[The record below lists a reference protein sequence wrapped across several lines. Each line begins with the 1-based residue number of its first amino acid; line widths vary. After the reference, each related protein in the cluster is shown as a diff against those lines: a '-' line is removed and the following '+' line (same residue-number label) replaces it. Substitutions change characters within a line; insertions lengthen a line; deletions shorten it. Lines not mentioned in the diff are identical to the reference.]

1 MRELSR
7 YINVPLEIIGN
18 KIKSVKT
25 YKSKVVVTFYNK
37 NKLEIPP
44 EIFTSHFLYK
54 DKILNEEE
62 IRQIE
67 QETSSYNLYKYAKK
81 LLLTRPYTEYKIRE
95 KLYLKEATK
104 EEVDIVINQLRKA
117 GLVNDNE
124 FALEYVD
131 YCYQKGYGKNKIK
144 VKLQEKGVFN
154 EIINQIKFDDD
165 YELERANKLLNGLE
179 KKYDRYPY
187 KAKKDHI
194 ITALVNYGYDLDIAI
209 TVANKIKEAKSKDE
223 EEKALTDFKK
233 LYSSYSRRYE
243 GRELKDKIYQAL
255 RRKGYNT
262 KTIYKVMEEI
272 DL

>member
-7 YINVPLEIIGN
+7 YINVPSEIIGN

-95 KLYLKEATK
+95 KLYLKEASKT
-104 EEVDIVINQLRKA
+104 EVDEVIKQLKSA
-117 GLVNDNE
+117 HLIDDKSYVE
-124 FALEYVD
+124 EYL
-131 YCYQKGYGKNKIK
+131 K
-144 VKLQEKGVFN
+144 VLGFV
-154 EIINQIKFDDD
+154 
-165 YELERANKLLNGLE
+165 
-179 KKYDRYPY
+179 
-187 KAKKDHI
+187 
-194 ITALVNYGYDLDIAI
+194 
-209 TVANKIKEAKSKDE
+209 
-223 EEKALTDFKK
+223 
-233 LYSSYSRRYE
+233 
-243 GRELKDKIYQAL
+243 
-255 RRKGYNT
+255 
-262 KTIYKVMEEI
+262 
-272 DL
+272 